1 MLVSMKRRNKK
12 INYDTSLS
20 IKIPEEVKDYYTK
33 IAVKENKNLSQVIR
47 KVLIDSTKQEVVE
60 IKQTPV
66 INSFAAK
73 ILGKL

>member
-1 MLVSMKRRNKK
+1 MKRRNKK